1 MENVGSEFKKY
12 LEMNECEVLEVKELR
27 TKEDGRS
34 TLSIKIKAGENVELW
49 PACNVQVF
57 PENAVPPEPEDK
69 MTISY
74 E

>member
-1 MENVGSEFKKY
+1 
-12 LEMNECEVLEVKELR
+12 MNECEVLEVKELR

-57 PENAVPPEPEDK
+57 PENAVPPEP
-69 MTISY
+69 
-74 E
+74 